1 VFSLVV
7 FYIYGRKTSREFA
20 LMHLLER
27 VTNRNLTNHSLEQEL
42 LEVVHNRD
50 EVVKDEFDLEVEKC
64 EVIDLPGSMCTTTL
78 FRAISEKLA
87 PRVDLSVDRFYELLM
102 EREKSSST
110 AINHFVAI
118 PHLVLEGENCFRIV
132 LVRCKDGV
140 AMEGADSLIK
150 AVFVI
155 LGTRDRR
162 NHHLKALAA
171 IAQIVYSSSFEK
183 RWLSARH
190 SDQLRDILLLGK
202 RRRVV
207 SENKPINT

>member
-1 VFSLVV
+1 
-7 FYIYGRKTSREFA
+7 
-20 LMHLLER
+20 
-27 VTNRNLTNHSLEQEL
+27 
-42 LEVVHNRD
+42 
-50 EVVKDEFDLEVEKC
+50 
-64 EVIDLPGSMCTTTL
+64 MCTTTL
-78 FRAISEKLA
+78 FKEVSEKLA
-87 PRVDLSVDRFYELLM
+87 PGAGLSSDRFYEMLM

-118 PHLVLEGENCFRIV
+118 PHLILEGENCFRIA
-132 LVRCKDGV
+132 LVRCIDGV
-140 AMEGADSLIK
+140 AMEGSETLIK

-155 LGTRDRR
+155 LGTRDCR

-190 SDQLRDILLLGK
+190 NDQLRDILLLGK

-207 SENKPINT
+207 SDKK